1 MSERGQVES
10 NGVDDSPGE
19 AWHDLISPVTGST
32 IDRIRLATP
41 REIALAASRLSTVSD
56 SPVPDQVFSFL
67 RRLRDQLV
75 LRRDS
80 LVRLTIAETG
90 FIQRDGEET
99 VDGAIDF
106 LGSFETYVRH
116 CPRPQQVIQHSYSTP
131 ASVRTMRITSRP
143 FGVIAAVVPQ
153 NASLSLG
160 ITMIASALFAGA
172 RILLRPSLQTA
183 STGAVL
189 AGAVTA
195 SDPPAG
201 TVEVVNCLA
210 GDFIKTCCAT
220 EQVDLI
226 HYVGSNQ
233 YALGVLTQVFSAGK
247 VCILDGQGNGLLY
260 VDESYPPEDAARLIA
275 EGATRFNGET
285 CTSVNGVLVE
295 KPAYERLKAALMEQ
309 FEALGVGDP
318 FASETRVGPL
328 FSEQQAQGLRR
339 QLLEARHGRLLFGG
353 EVEGAYFKPA
363 IVSGV
368 TPDDALVHSGFFGPA
383 VWIQPVSRE
392 RLSHWVRC
400 NRFPLSDT
408 VLSMRGDVIRDFANC
423 SRAARVCV
431 NADPSVES
439 MFEPWGGYPPSG
451 LNPVSLWV
459 EKYRQAFQL
468 DGQLDLISEA
478 EMTKGHRP

>member
-1 MSERGQVES
+1 MIDRGQAGS
-10 NGVDDSPGE
+10 NGAGDSTSG
-19 AWHDLISPVTGST
+19 AWHDLISPVTGSA

-41 REIALAASRLSTVSD
+41 GEIALAASRLSAVSD
-56 SPVPDQVFSFL
+56 SPGPDQVFSFL

-99 VDGAIDF
+99 IDAAIDF

-116 CPRPQQVIQHSYSTP
+116 STRPPQVIQHSYSTP

-143 FGVIAAVVPQ
+143 FGVVAAVVPQ
-153 NASLSLG
+153 NASLALG

-183 STGAVL
+183 STGALL
-189 AGAVTA
+189 AGTVTA
-195 SDPPAG
+195 SDPPPG

-233 YALGVLTQVFSAGK
+233 YALSVLTQVFSAGK

-295 KPAYERLKAALMEQ
+295 KPAYERLKVALMER
-309 FEALGVGDP
+309 FEELTVGDP
-318 FASETRVGPL
+318 FVPETRVGPL

-339 QLLEARHGRLLFGG
+339 QLMETQHGRLLAGG
-353 EVEGAYFKPA
+353 EADGAYFKPA
-363 IVSGV
+363 ILSGV
-368 TPDDALVHSGFFGPA
+368 TPEDALVHSGFFGPA

-392 RLSHWVRC
+392 RLSHWLRC

-408 VLSMRGDVIRDFANC
+408 VLSTRGDVVRNFANH

-451 LNPVSLWV
+451 LNPVSLWI

-468 DGQLDLISEA
+468 DGHLDLIGES
-478 EMTKGHRP
+478 EMTKERRP